1 MSKCTRARRT
11 LVIMLFAR
19 KRVGCVCCNGAPT
32 ARGAVF
38 MLLVYIFC
46 CASVRCTDGA
56 HYCQHCMLLLL
67 LLGRHCR
74 VAATKRCGSPAI
86 VVTHWRTFACAQVP
100 TGTGCGGSALPCRNT
115 YTSPHQCWNARWEC
129 KTGIFF

>member
-1 MSKCTRARRT
+1 M
-11 LVIMLFAR
+11 
-19 KRVGCVCCNGAPT
+19 GCVCCNGAPT

-74 VAATKRCGSPAI
+74 VAATKRCGSLAI

-100 TGTGCGGSALPCRNT
+100 TGTGCGGSALPCRNIRI
-115 YTSPHQCWNARWEC
+115 SGAGMHGGNAKPEYFVN
-129 KTGIFF
+129 TGFVMGSI